1 MTEGELVGKVI
12 HVYDRIGVAVLR
24 LQQDL
29 NVGDRVHFLGRNTD
43 FEQEITSMEVEHQ
56 KVEKGAAGS
65 EVAVKIKQRARS
77 GDSVYRLP
85 KSA

>member
-1 MTEGELVGKVI
+1 MTEGEIVGKVI

-29 NVGDRVHFLGRNTD
+29 KVGDRVHFLGRNTD
-43 FEQEITSMEVEHQ
+43 FEQEITSIEVEHQ
-56 KVEKGAAGS
+56 KIERGAAGS
-65 EVAVKIKQRARS
+65 EVAVKIKQRARN
-77 GDSVYRLP
+77 GDTVYRLA